1 MNTRTIIYKPLL
13 TVLLLFVAGQT
24 LEAQEAFYIYR
35 NDGNFDGFFYNEVKR
50 IGVSKIDLEG
60 V

>member
-24 LEAQEAFYIYR
+24 LEAHEAYYIYR
-35 NDGNFDGFFYNEVKR
+35 NDGNFDGFF
-50 IGVSKIDLEG
+50 
-60 V
+60 